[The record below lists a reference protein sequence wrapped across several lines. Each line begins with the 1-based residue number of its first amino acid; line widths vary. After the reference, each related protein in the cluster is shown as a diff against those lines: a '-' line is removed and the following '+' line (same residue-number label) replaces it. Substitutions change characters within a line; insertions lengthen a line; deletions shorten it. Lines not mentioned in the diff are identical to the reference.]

1 MKYVD
6 ILEQLKSEGAQPLP
20 VFMPFIDTNEAY
32 EGNGYVTIPDT
43 IPFNYLDKA
52 YKVLDLKPIHSMT
65 YEGYAWVREDG
76 TLGKSRFDMHP
87 LAKPVTE
94 PDEVAAFTEIKEK
107 YVTRVFG
114 FDDDHIEPIDL
125 PGYAGA
131 EYLCSQLKEF
141 EAARK

>member
-1 MKYVD
+1 MKYVE

-65 YEGYAWVREDG
+65 YEGYAWVREENRG
-76 TLGKSRFDMHP
+76 WGNLVVH
-87 LAKPVTE
+87 A
-94 PDEVAAFTEIKEK
+94 
-107 YVTRVFG
+107 
-114 FDDDHIEPIDL
+114 
-125 PGYAGA
+125 
-131 EYLCSQLKEF
+131 
-141 EAARK
+141 